1 MTEVCR
7 DCRGSG
13 IAYSEYHPLS
23 DDHEHIR
30 CESCDGFG
38 TEQGKPMTKKPTSAE
53 RDALKSEN
61 DRLREIEKELKEYYI
76 PTLKFNM
83 DGHRKTAMSA
93 EKEIV
98 RARGHAAAN
107 AFETCIGCIEEALKG
122 GAK

>member
-53 RDALKSEN
+53 RDALKAEN
-61 DRLREIEKELKEYYI
+61 KRFRYYI
-76 PTLKFNM
+76 
-83 DGHRKTAMSA
+83 RKILLVRPLGDCKNKTIIEM
-93 EKEIV
+93 EKL
-98 RARGHAAAN
+98 
-107 AFETCIGCIEEALKG
+107 CMEALKG
-122 GAK
+122 GEE